1 MAKISII
8 IPTFNCVKYL
18 PKAIESVLSQ
28 THQELEIIV
37 VDDNSTDSTS
47 SYLSNIN
54 DSRMQTI
61 TTSGLGASGARNLG
75 ISRASGDY
83 IAFLDADDFWMPTKL
98 ERQLNFHQSHPEL
111 AATFTNYQHVTEQYE
126 AIIDCFGY
134 WNKFQS
140 DSRQHIVMDDA
151 LEFVLQNNV
160 IGTSTVMIKAEI
172 FRDIAP
178 FDSSLEYGED
188 LDLWLR
194 ICEQHPLGALNSI
207 EVGYVMRQGS
217 TTQTNDNRLRNLKSL
232 EAILHRYTSAHLY
245 WNISSSALRRSK
257 ARILEGYADYH
268 RCLNQPLSAIILD
281 LRSLSLAPEKRRLRS
296 LLGDCKSIIIQPDR
310 SAS

>member
-8 IPTFNCVKYL
+8 IPTYNCVEYL
-18 PKAIESVLSQ
+18 PKAVESVFSQ
-28 THQELEIIV
+28 THQDIEVIV
-37 VDDNSTDSTS
+37 VDDNSTDNTS
-47 SYLSNIN
+47 GYLNSIS
-54 DSRMQTI
+54 DSRMQII

-75 ISRASGDY
+75 INRASGDY
-83 IAFLDADDFWMPTKL
+83 IAFLDADDYWMPNKL
-98 ERQLNFHQSHPEL
+98 ERQLHFHQCHPEL
-111 AATFTNYQHVTEQYE
+111 AGTFTNYQHVTEQYE
-126 AIIDCFGY
+126 EIIDCFGY
-134 WNKFQS
+134 WNQFQS
-140 DSRQHIVMDDA
+140 DSRQYIVMNDA

-178 FDSSLEYGED
+178 FDSNLEYGED

-194 ICEQHPLGALNSI
+194 ICEQHPFGAVNSI
-207 EVGYVMRQGS
+207 EAGYVMRQGS
-217 TTQTNDNRLRNLKSL
+217 TTQTDDNRLRNLKSL

-245 WNISSSALRRSK
+245 WNISSSALRSSK

-268 RCLNQPLSAIILD
+268 RCLNQPLSAILLG

-296 LLGDCKSIIIQPDR
+296 LLGDCKSIILLPSR